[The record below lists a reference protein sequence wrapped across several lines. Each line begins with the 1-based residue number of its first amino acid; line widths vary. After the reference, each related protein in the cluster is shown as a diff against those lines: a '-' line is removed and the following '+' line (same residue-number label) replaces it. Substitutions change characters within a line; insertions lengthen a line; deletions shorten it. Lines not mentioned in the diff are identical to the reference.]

1 MSKILVSYFSAT
13 GETRFKANELAR
25 LLQADI
31 EEIEPISKY
40 TNDDLDW
47 RNIHSRSSEEMN
59 DQNSRPNIISPKLN
73 PNNYDILFIGFP
85 IWWYVEP
92 RIIDTYLDKFDLKG
106 IKIIPFAT
114 SGGSSI
120 SNSVKHLKTLYP
132 NLNISDGILLNDEI
146 DIDRINKIIK

>member
-1 MSKILVSYFSAT
+1 MSKILVTYFSAT

>member
-1 MSKILVSYFSAT
+1 MSKILVTYFSAT

-146 DIDRINKIIK
+146 LAFFL

>member
-59 DQNSRPNIISPKLN
+59 DQNSRPNIIEPKLN
-73 PNNYDILFIGFP
+73 PSNYDILFIGFP

-120 SNSVKHLKTLYP
+120 SNSVKHLKTLYS

>member
-47 RNIHSRSSEEMN
+47 RNIHSRSSVEMN

-92 RIIDTYLDKFDLKG
+92 RIIDTYLDKFGLKG

-120 SNSVKHLKTLYP
+120 SNSIKHLKSLYP
-132 NLNISDGILLNDEI
+132 NLYINDGILLNDEI
-146 DIDRINKIIK
+146 DINRINKIIK

>member
-13 GETRFKANELAR
+13 GETRFKVNELAR

-47 RNIHSRSSEEMN
+47 RNIHSRSSVEMN

-92 RIIDTYLDKFDLKG
+92 RIIDTYLDKFGLKG

-146 DIDRINKIIK
+146 DINRINKIIK

>member
-1 MSKILVSYFSAT
+1 
-13 GETRFKANELAR
+13 
-25 LLQADI
+25 
-31 EEIEPISKY
+31 
-40 TNDDLDW
+40 
-47 RNIHSRSSEEMN
+47 MN
-59 DQNSRPNIISPKLN
+59 DQNSRPNIIEPKLN

-120 SNSVKHLKTLYP
+120 SNSIKHLKSLYP
-132 NLNISDGILLNDEI
+132 NLYINDGILLNDEI
-146 DIDRINKIIK
+146 DINRINKIIK